1 MASPASVRLKTSM
14 MIRKQTIRCLISAA
28 LILFGLQ
35 VSAHP
40 PQGDNSLDAF
50 WTKFKIAVINSDKG
64 GVAQMTQFPVAMP
77 YGVPAIRTRAQLLK
91 RYKQVFNG
99 ETNAAK
105 CFASAKPQKD
115 PQRPKEF
122 TVGCDNGSGQEV
134 IVYRFVLTRM
144 GWKFKSL
151 DNINE

>member
-1 MASPASVRLKTSM
+1 MRRLTILVLLSTALVLVVLQTSARAPQTDAS
-14 MIRKQTIRCLISAA
+14 I
-28 LILFGLQ
+28 
-35 VSAHP
+35 
-40 PQGDNSLDAF
+40 DAF
-50 WTKFKIAVINSDKG
+50 WARFKLAVINSDKG
-64 GVAQMTQFPVAMP
+64 GVAQMTQFPVAMS
-77 YGVPAIRTRAQLLK
+77 YGVPAIRTRAQLLA

-99 ETNAAK
+99 EANAAK

-122 TVGCDNGSGQEV
+122 TIGCDNGSGEQV
-134 IVYRFVLTRM
+134 IVYRFVRTKL